1 MAVELATNCAVV
13 FYCLSGHTHHG
24 LAQNQRQGA
33 SAQTSRPDGVCLQ
46 SRNDGGS
53 CVGSIRAAGKNQN
66 ENGDRP
72 GRRVAARMAA
82 SAKGNRTVH
91 AIALSAPV
99 FFGRTS
105 LQRIFDAAKE
115 WLSPELRVCR

>member
-1 MAVELATNCAVV
+1 MAVELAANCAVV

-33 SAQTSRPDGVCLQ
+33 SAQTSRPDRVRLQ

-53 CVGSIRAAGKNQN
+53 CVGSIRIAGKIQDKD
-66 ENGDRP
+66 GDRT

-82 SAKGNRTVH
+82 STKGNGAVH
-91 AIALSAPV
+91 AVALSTPV
-99 FFGRTS
+99 LFGRIS

-115 WLSPELRVCR
+115 WLSPQLRV